1 MADDSLF
8 DTPKER
14 LAWGIEAVADFEREV
29 AKCFEGWIA
38 KTSVEVDPKTGEEVV
53 YYRLKADLSS
63 ATNRRANEAIE
74 AFKHSFDQ
82 AMFAA
87 CKALVPT
94 IRPNDKIGFPW
105 AETENGLRAILAS
118 KNSRIPAELHPVLF
132 RLKPYGTGD
141 GCAINEEVP
150 RKLAQIANRK
160 HSIGLKIVPQPRFFR
175 TPPIRYPLGGYPNGA
190 PRFTFIPQWDPVEQK
205 VEFMRGPPGYG
216 AYIQENAEVGF
227 QIALDEPAPLGDIP
241 FTKAMD
247 SFAYKADAVI
257 KALELEV
264 ASLVR

>member
-1 MADDSLF
+1 MTGFSLF
-8 DTPKER
+8 DAPKER
-14 LAWGIEAVADFEREV
+14 LAWGLEAVADFQRE
-29 AKCFEGWIA
+29 AEECFKGWVA
-38 KTSVEVDPKTGEEVV
+38 KTSVEVDPETGEEVV

-63 ATNRRANEAIE
+63 AMKRRASESIE

-87 CKALVPT
+87 CKALAPA

-118 KNSRIPAELHPVLF
+118 KHSRIPAKLHPVLF

-141 GCAINEEVP
+141 DCTINEDVP

-160 HSIGLKIVPQPRFFR
+160 HSIGLKIIPQPRSFSA
-175 TPPIRYPLGGYPNGA
+175 PPIRYPLGGFPEGA
-190 PRFTFIPQWDPVEQK
+190 PRTPFIPQWDTVEQK

-216 AYIQENAEVGF
+216 AYIQDNAQVGF
-227 QIALDEPAPLGDIP
+227 QIALDEPPPLGDIS
-241 FTKAMD
+241 FVKAMD

-257 KALELEV
+257 KGFELEV